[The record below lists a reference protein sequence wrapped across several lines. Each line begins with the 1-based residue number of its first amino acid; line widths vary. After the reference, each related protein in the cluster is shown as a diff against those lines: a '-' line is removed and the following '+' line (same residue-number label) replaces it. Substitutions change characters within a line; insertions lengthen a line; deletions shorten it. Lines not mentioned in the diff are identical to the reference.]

1 MLPIYLEITLVLLR
15 RCLKVKKVPK
25 IVAPHFPQDS
35 YATQIFLWAMLML
48 LMNLCG
54 FTVVPL
60 QLCWCLA
67 RSSAGFLCLHVH
79 LHFPPLPQILYAY
92 SKYLVVPGKNAS
104 QTSLG
109 CLCSK
114 TFCKILD
121 KAAEDLSNLRKSTE
135 ASSSDAIEL
144 SDEYIECL
152 LSSFSES
159 QKLDK
164 KYLIEHGY
172 SSMILL
178 QFSQF

>member
-1 MLPIYLEITLVLLR
+1 
-15 RCLKVKKVPK
+15 
-25 IVAPHFPQDS
+25 
-35 YATQIFLWAMLML
+35 
-48 LMNLCG
+48 MNLFG

-67 RSSAGFLCLHVH
+67 HSSAGLWSASSACMFTSISHP
-79 LHFPPLPQILYAY
+79 FPKFCMPTQNIL
-92 SKYLVVPGKNAS
+92 SFPVKMLRK
-104 QTSLG
+104 TSLC

-121 KAAEDLSNLRKSTE
+121 KAAEDLSNLRKSTK
-135 ASSSDAIEL
+135 ASGSDAIEL

-159 QKLDK
+159 QKLNT

-172 SSMILL
+172 SSMKLPYYNSVNLNCIL
-178 QFSQF
+178 

>member
-1 MLPIYLEITLVLLR
+1 
-15 RCLKVKKVPK
+15 
-25 IVAPHFPQDS
+25 
-35 YATQIFLWAMLML
+35 ML
-48 LMNLCG
+48 LMNLFG
-54 FTVVPL
+54 FTVVFF

-67 RSSAGFLCLHVH
+67 CSSASLRLGSYP
-79 LHFPPLPQILYAY
+79 FPKFCTPTQKNFVI
-92 SKYLVVPGKNAS
+92 PGKNAS

-121 KAAEDLSNLRKSTE
+121 KAAEDLSNLRKSTK
-135 ASSSDAIEL
+135 ASGSDAIEL

-159 QKLDK
+159 QKLNT

-172 SSMILL
+172 SSMKLPITIQSILTVYYSCNHSCL
-178 QFSQF
+178 PTMLLRQAILNQTYL

>member
-1 MLPIYLEITLVLLR
+1 
-15 RCLKVKKVPK
+15 
-25 IVAPHFPQDS
+25 
-35 YATQIFLWAMLML
+35 ML

-54 FTVVPL
+54 FTFVPL

-67 RSSAGFLCLHVH
+67 CSSASLRPASSACMFTSISHP
-79 LHFPPLPQILYAY
+79 FPKFCMPTQ
-92 SKYLVVPGKNAS
+92 KNFVVPGKNAS

-121 KAAEDLSNLRKSTE
+121 KAAEDLSNLRKSTK
-135 ASSSDAIEL
+135 ASGSDVIEL

-159 QKLDK
+159 EKLHT

-172 SSMILL
+172 SSMKLPYFNSVNSNCIL
-178 QFSQF
+178 

>member
-1 MLPIYLEITLVLLR
+1 MLSAVLVGRICTL
-15 RCLKVKKVPK
+15 LK
-25 IVAPHFPQDS
+25 F
-35 YATQIFLWAMLML
+35 FFRAMPML
-48 LMNLCG
+48 LINLCG

-67 RSSAGFLCLHVH
+67 RSSAGLRPVSSACMFTSISHP
-79 LHFPPLPQILYAY
+79 FPKFCTPTQ
-92 SKYLVVPGKNAS
+92 KNFVVPSKNAS
-104 QTSLG
+104 QTLLD

-121 KAAEDLSNLRKSTE
+121 KAAEDLSNLRKSTK
-135 ASSSDAIEL
+135 ASGSDAIEL

-159 QKLDK
+159 QKLNT

-172 SSMILL
+172 SSMKLPYYNSVNSNCIL
-178 QFSQF
+178 